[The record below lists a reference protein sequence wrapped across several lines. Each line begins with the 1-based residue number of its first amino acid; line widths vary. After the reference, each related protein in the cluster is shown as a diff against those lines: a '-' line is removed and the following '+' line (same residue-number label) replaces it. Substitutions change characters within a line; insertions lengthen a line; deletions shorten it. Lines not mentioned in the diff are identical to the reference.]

1 MWTYQTFQGEG
12 CRKMYGYQGKAVR
25 AGSAQGAVKVFSA
38 GRWRLFRAGAGA
50 GNLDCFHLKWRQAVP
65 RGRGRDR
72 QPVGAERTRSAF
84 VNR

>member
-50 GNLDCFHLKWRQAVP
+50 GFEKGRRRPLLTAVP
-65 RGRGRDR
+65 RGRGRGR
-72 QPVGAERTRSAF
+72 GVSS
-84 VNR
+84 